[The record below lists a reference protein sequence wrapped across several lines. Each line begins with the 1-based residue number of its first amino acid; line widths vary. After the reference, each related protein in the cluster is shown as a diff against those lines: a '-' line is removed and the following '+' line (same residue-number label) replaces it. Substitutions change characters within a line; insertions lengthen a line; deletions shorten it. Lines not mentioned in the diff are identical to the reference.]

1 MPTSIIGR
9 AVVVA
14 VALVAATLAD
24 VVVGASWP
32 GRIAAVAFAASIV
45 LVIGSKS
52 LVAPIVSRPA
62 GSRVGELGDPCGDP
76 CGDLRSDPL
85 TASPVEEVDRG

>member
-14 VALVAATLAD
+14 IALVAAVLAD

-32 GRIAAVAFAASIV
+32 GRIAVVAFAS
-45 LVIGSKS
+45 
-52 LVAPIVSRPA
+52 
-62 GSRVGELGDPCGDP
+62 
-76 CGDLRSDPL
+76 
-85 TASPVEEVDRG
+85 VDRCW

>member
-1 MPTSIIGR
+1 MRLGMPTSIIGR

-14 VALVAATLAD
+14 VALVAAVLAD

-62 GSRVGELGDPCGDP
+62 GSRVGELGDPCGD
-76 CGDLRSDPL
+76 LRSDPL
-85 TASPVEEVDRG
+85 TTSPVEEVDHG